1 MSRAQQSAHE
11 AMQTAALYIHIP
23 FCEKRCNYCDFYTVA
38 NRKEAIP
45 RYLQALERE
54 MALYAGDPFW
64 SRQTFATVFFGGGTP
79 SLLSPEDIGR
89 ILEAVHSHFR
99 LTPRPEITLEA
110 NPGTTTAAHLSGY
123 RAAGIN
129 RLSLGAQSFWDDELE
144 QLDRLHRS
152 ADIVRTVEEARAA
165 GFDNINLD
173 LMFALPGQRPSRWK
187 TNLERALELQ
197 PQHLSCYNLTLEEGT
212 PLFKLFQA
220 GKVRALTEWRERVLF
235 NFTID
240 FLEARGFRHYEVS
253 NYALPGYECQHNI
266 KYWDGSVYLGLGAS
280 AHSFDGRTRFWNV
293 SNYVHYCERLEKGKH
308 ATDARE
314 TLTPE
319 QQRFEAVFLGLR
331 RYSGVDL
338 NRFQQIFHRDF
349 WHVYGRQVERLLQ
362 HQPPL
367 VEIRDDHLR
376 LTREGWLLCDAVCA
390 EFA

>member
-1 MSRAQQSAHE
+1 MIQSHPVANG

-45 RYLQALERE
+45 RYVQALERE
-54 MALYAGDPFW
+54 MALYASDPFW

-79 SLLSPEDIGR
+79 SLLAPEDIDR
-89 ILEAVHSHFR
+89 ILEAVRSNFR
-99 LTPRPEITLEA
+99 LAFEPEITLEA
-110 NPGTTTAAHLSGY
+110 NPGTTTAAHLCGY
-123 RAAGIN
+123 RAAGVN
-129 RLSLGAQSFWDDELE
+129 RLSLGAQSFRDDELE

-187 TNLERALELQ
+187 ANLENALSLQ

-212 PLFKLFQA
+212 PLYKLFMA
-220 GKVRALTEWRERVLF
+220 GRVRALTEWRERALF

-240 FLEARGFRHYEVS
+240 FLEAHGLEHYEIS
-253 NYALPGYECQHNI
+253 NYALPGFECRHNI

-280 AHSFDGRTRFWNV
+280 AHSFDGRKRFWNV
-293 SNYVHYCERLEKGKH
+293 SNYVRYCERLEKGKR
-308 ATDARE
+308 AVDARE
-314 TLTPE
+314 TLTPG
-319 QQRFEAVFLGLR
+319 QQRFEMIFLGLR
-331 RYSGVDL
+331 RKHGVDL
-338 NRFQQIFHRDF
+338 QRFRRVFQQDF
-349 WHVYGRQVERLLQ
+349 LQTYAGPVDRLLR
-362 HQPPL
+362 HDPPL
-367 VEIRDDHLR
+367 VEISEEHLR
-376 LTREGWLLCDAVCA
+376 LTREGRLLCDAVCA